1 MSCVLLLSVRII
13 KLKSSSIIDLFSI
26 FTGNGE
32 FGKINGRL
40 DQIQLH
46 LIYYLSQRNVIDTI
60 QVTFR
65 MLTSGLDVPLKA
77 RESMAQYNPDTQN
90 ITHYEFDFTKDMDFC
105 DLDNDNQYKYKP
117 AEIDLELTA
126 KRILNIKRNTTSSAM
141 TILKSI
147 TTTLIFLFYFIFIVT
162 VFADCVIYNL

>member
-1 MSCVLLLSVRII
+1 
-13 KLKSSSIIDLFSI
+13 
-26 FTGNGE
+26 
-32 FGKINGRL
+32 
-40 DQIQLH
+40 
-46 LIYYLSQRNVIDTI
+46 
-60 QVTFR
+60 
-65 MLTSGLDVPLKA
+65 
-77 RESMAQYNPDTQN
+77 MAQYNPDTQN